1 MKRRRNSFLQ
11 KNNETDLFGLI
22 DIKFKKKI
30 MKILKNLRIISGNE
44 NYCKKY
50 LKSLRK
56 SQ

>member
-30 MKILKNLRIISGNE
+30 MKILKELRQATNR
-44 NYCKKY
+44 NTAYC
-50 LKSLRK
+50 
-56 SQ
+56 